1 MYSRIKIFGHPLHP
15 MLVAY
20 PIAAYTGAL
29 VGYSIYAAT
38 GGMFWLKLA
47 IALNVAGVGM
57 AVVAALP
64 GFIDWAFGIP
74 RKTGAKKDGIKH
86 ALLNVGALGFFAVA
100 LAIYVG
106 HWNGPATSAAAG
118 VVLAAIGWLLTLAAG
133 WYGWTLVQGWHVG
146 VSLHESQVRSEPT
159 LQEARARKA
168 S

>member
-1 MYSRIKIFGHPLHP
+1 MFSKIKIFGHPIHP

-20 PIAAYTGAL
+20 PIAAYTGTL

-47 IALNVAGVGM
+47 IALNVVGVGM
-57 AVVAALP
+57 AVVAAVP

-74 RKTGAKKDGIKH
+74 RGTGAKKDGIKH
-86 ALLNVGALGFFAVA
+86 GLLNTASLVLFAITLG
-100 LAIYVG
+100 IYAG
-106 HWNGPATSAAAG
+106 HWNGPATSATAA
-118 VVLAAIGWLLTLAAG
+118 VVLSAIGWLCTLAAG
-133 WYGWTLVQGWHVG
+133 WYGWMLVQGWHVG
-146 VSLHESQVRSEPT
+146 VDLHESQVRSEPV